1 MKILQ
6 SISIPI
12 LSFSILYGGV
22 TGKISGKIQDEN
34 SEEPLIGANVLVIG
48 TTLGAA
54 TDVDG
59 FYHILNIPPG
69 YYDLR
74 IDMIGYAQK
83 VIKDVRVEIDLTS
96 QINAKMTVE
105 ALSAEMIVVQAEQ
118 KLVKTDVAS
127 SQKSISS
134 EQISEMPVTSV

>member
-6 SISIPI
+6 SLSIPI

-22 TGKISGKIQDEN
+22 TGKISGKIQDGN

-59 FYHILNIPPG
+59 FYK
-69 YYDLR
+69 R
-74 IDMIGYAQK
+74 
-83 VIKDVRVEIDLTS
+83 
-96 QINAKMTVE
+96 
-105 ALSAEMIVVQAEQ
+105 
-118 KLVKTDVAS
+118 
-127 SQKSISS
+127 
-134 EQISEMPVTSV
+134 